1 VKGKKYVTN
10 LGYRRGEASVAVEL
24 IPFIQ
29 GVRIVRGGRFVV
41 PWITAA
47 IARCH
52 ERCQAPFE
60 AWTSAPKAPIMSLL
74 CVLAF

>member
-41 PWITAA
+41 AVDHGGNRPL
-47 IARCH
+47 
-52 ERCQAPFE
+52 P
-60 AWTSAPKAPIMSLL
+60 
-74 CVLAF
+74 